1 LSFTVRNHY
10 VPQWYQKRF
19 LAPQRSEDKLYYL
32 DQSPERIE
40 RPDGG
45 HHFRKAVRRLG
56 PHSCFVQDDL
66 YTLFFG
72 NYATDVIE
80 KSFFGELD
88 DTGSLAVEYFHD
100 YEMANGANDAWT
112 NLMKFM
118 DAQKLRTPKGLDF
131 LRKLTGTTDH
141 EKTLAVM
148 GELFQMHVTLWT
160 EGVWEV
166 ICCDDSPTKF
176 IISDHPITT
185 YNKGHFP
192 GSPACQYP
200 LDSPVECVGTH
211 TVFPL
216 DLSRCLVITNL
227 GYVRNPNI
235 NPTKRRVNPRYFQP
249 SMFDLRKIQ
258 TGRQV
263 PEDYVRAVNFVIKQR
278 AKRFVAAGKRDW
290 LFPENHL
297 PTRMWNKLGG
307 NDFLMPD
314 PRKVNFTT
322 DFLVGFKDGGAWGH
336 DEYGRLSDEN
346 DPKVKRLRKKEWDSF
361 HAAKKA
367 WDSKYGPLDPDDWKR
382 YV

>member
-1 LSFTVRNHY
+1 
-10 VPQWYQKRF
+10 
-19 LAPQRSEDKLYYL
+19 
-32 DQSPERIE
+32 
-40 RPDGG
+40 
-45 HHFRKAVRRLG
+45 
-56 PHSCFVQDDL
+56 
-66 YTLFFG
+66 
-72 NYATDVIE
+72 
-80 KSFFGELD
+80 
-88 DTGSLAVEYFHD
+88 
-100 YEMANGANDAWT
+100 
-112 NLMKFM
+112 
-118 DAQKLRTPKGLDF
+118 
-131 LRKLTGTTDH
+131 
-141 EKTLAVM
+141 
-148 GELFQMHVTLWT
+148 
-160 EGVWEV
+160 
-166 ICCDDSPTKF
+166 
-176 IISDHPITT
+176 
-185 YNKGHFP
+185 
-192 GSPACQYP
+192 
-200 LDSPVECVGTH
+200 
-211 TVFPL
+211 VFPL

-346 DPKVKRLRKKEWDSF
+346 DPKVKRLREKEWDSF